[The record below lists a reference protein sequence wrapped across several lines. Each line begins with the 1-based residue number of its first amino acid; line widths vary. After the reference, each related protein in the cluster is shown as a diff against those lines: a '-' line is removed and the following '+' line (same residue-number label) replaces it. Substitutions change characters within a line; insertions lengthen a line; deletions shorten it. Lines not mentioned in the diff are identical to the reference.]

1 MRNWGKKGGICV
13 ILKNIVMGCSSGV
26 LIFRILTYFE
36 VECVC
41 NVILLKTRLTT

>member
-26 LIFRILTYFE
+26 LIFRILTFSD
-36 VECVC
+36 
-41 NVILLKTRLTT
+41 VILKSSVFVTLYF